1 MNKNVVQALVAKD
14 LKSTFSSKKVWVPM
28 VLVSSLLCI
37 LMPLV
42 LTIIG
47 TQTELLSKESADL
60 KQMVDNFIKGFPES
74 DIKDLVIGLP
84 NMGVQFL
91 YLFLSFMVVP
101 MFLLV
106 SIINSM
112 VTASNSFAGEKE
124 RKTLESLLFAP
135 ISVKELFL
143 GKVLA
148 SFIPTMAITYLVY
161 IIDIILLNL
170 LTYSTFGELVLLSP
184 TWLILMLWVVPIL
197 VLFNIL
203 VNVLISAKVK
213 TYQEAQQ
220 FAGLLVLPVI
230 GLLVGQSTGL
240 FFVNPLILF
249 ILGAALLAGNF
260 FLLKMMARFNQR
272 NALFESQ
279 IH

>member
-1 MNKNVVQALVAKD
+1 MNKHVVRALVEKD

-28 VLVSSLLCI
+28 VLVSLLLCT
-37 LMPLV
+37 LLPVV

-47 TQTELLSKESADL
+47 TQTELFSKESADL
-60 KQMVDNFIKGFPES
+60 KQTVDSFIKGFPDHE
-74 DIKDLVIGLP
+74 IKDTVVALP

-91 YLFLSFMVVP
+91 YLFLSFLIAP
-101 MFLLV
+101 IFLLV

-161 IIDIILLNL
+161 MIDIILLNL
-170 LTYSTFGELVLLSP
+170 LTYSTFKELVFLSP
-184 TWLILMLWVVPIL
+184 TWLVLMLWVVPIL

-230 GLLVGQSTGL
+230 GLLVGQLSGL
-240 FFVNPLILF
+240 FFINPLILF
-249 ILGAALLAGNF
+249 ILGIALLIGNIL
-260 FLLKMMARFNQR
+260 LLKLMARFNKR
-272 NALFESQ
+272 NELFESQ

>member
-1 MNKNVVQALVAKD
+1 MNKHVVKALVDKD

-28 VLVSSLLCI
+28 VLVSLLLCT
-37 LMPLV
+37 LLPVV

-47 TQTELLSKESADL
+47 TQTELFSKESADL
-60 KQMVDNFIKGFPES
+60 KQTVDNFIKGFPDHE
-74 DIKDLVIGLP
+74 IKDTVMALP

-91 YLFLSFMVVP
+91 YLFLSFMIAP
-101 MFLLV
+101 IFLLV

-135 ISVKELFL
+135 VSVKELFL

-170 LTYSTFGELVLLSP
+170 LTYSTFKELVFLSP
-184 TWLILMLWVVPIL
+184 TWLVLMLWVVPVL

-230 GLLVGQSTGL
+230 GLLVGQLSGL
-240 FFVNPLILF
+240 FFINPLILF
-249 ILGAALLAGNF
+249 ILGIALLIGNF
-260 FLLKMMARFNQR
+260 LLLKLMAKFNKR
-272 NALFESQ
+272 NELFESQ